1 MYILYLTAKT
11 SCGIYSISILLYTIA
26 LAFICP
32 KLMRKDKYAV
42 AVFLCIL
49 PALSAA
55 VHFAINGKITFWAY
69 KYLYLESV
77 MPLLMVIPGKK
88 KFFYQLSPSF
98 QSLQLLG
105 HVLISSF

>member
-11 SCGIYSISILLYTIA
+11 SCGIYSIIILLYTVA

-32 KLMRKDKYAV
+32 KLIRKDKYAV
-42 AVFLCIL
+42 AVVLCVL
-49 PALSAA
+49 PVISAA

-77 MPLLMVIPGKK
+77 MPLFIAIPGKK
-88 KFFYQLSPSF
+88 KGSF
-98 QSLQLLG
+98 
-105 HVLISSF
+105 IS